1 MLAASLVCY
10 RLVHLLGSL
19 ALAWYEDTWQ
29 KPFYSRKQHCCS
41 KSNETW
47 RTLRCEQDSW
57 MAFVSASR
65 VSKRVHGSERCTLSH
80 FEQEWLYRNNKCKY
94 IANIDIGNH
103 QVHILVEQNPLHPPF
118 QTPGSAF
125 RYVSSAAKL
134 VWAYYALQTA
144 TVCIYKYSNNLQAHK
159 HLNGVSQQSLQVSV
173 HSKPIRTS
181 GRSIMVLRYQRIW
194 DVGGCPTT
202 QRAANSLTNLTT
214 GNRMQRATSTDFLA
228 PLLFLSS
235 VSGGLAWPCDAVCLS
250 YHP

>member
-10 RLVHLLGSL
+10 WLVRLLGSL

-29 KPFYSRKQHCCS
+29 SRFTLGNNTAAARATKLGGRWGANRIPGWRLYQLAGYRSVFTVRKGAPFLILNKNDYI
-41 KSNETW
+41 ETI
-47 RTLRCEQDSW
+47 
-57 MAFVSASR
+57 
-65 VSKRVHGSERCTLSH
+65 
-80 FEQEWLYRNNKCKY
+80 N
-94 IANIDIGNH
+94 ANIDIGNH

-214 GNRMQRATSTDFLA
+214 GNRMQQATSTDFLA